1 MKNKNPSFCWKP
13 FLILAAVALFISFG
27 LDTTQESLKSW
38 QFLMVLA
45 AVLLL
50 TAALWRYLPM
60 NTVSV
65 IIVLGLLL
73 KLAYVLYTATWT
85 RQHDVVDFGTGEGH
99 AGYIEYLL
107 QNKALPNFDP
117 RRVWAFFQP
126 PLHHI
131 IAAAWMKLCVFAGVT
146 YRQAQENIQ
155 ALTFCYTGAVMLFSY
170 FTCKE
175 IGLKKRG
182 MGIAML
188 LISFHPVYVLL
199 AGSINNDALSLAFAA
214 AALYLAI
221 VWYQRPGIP
230 VILLLGA
237 SIGLSMMAKLSG
249 GVVAP
254 AVAALFL
261 LKLIQERQQWK
272 KYFVQFAAFAFVT
285 LPLGLW
291 WTVRNRVLYDMP
303 VNYIPPVGE
312 QLAYTGLFHRLFDM
326 RLHSVYPA
334 MKAYGDAYDEYNVP
348 LSLMKTSLFGEYHLG
363 LEWEAITPF
372 ATLLFLVGVLLAL
385 LAFAAMLAV
394 LFSKKSGLKK
404 EWKLFF
410 GILYTSLF
418 GSYCSFAFGYSN
430 FSAQNFR
437 YVALLIVVEALFL
450 GIYAD
455 GLDFKVKN
463 NRIIGGI
470 IIGAAAVFAASS
482 CIVYLMLGFAR

>member
-1 MKNKNPSFCWKP
+1 MKNKKSTVCWEP

-38 QFLMVLA
+38 QLLMVLIA
-45 AVLLL
+45 ALLL
-50 TAALWRYLPM
+50 TAALCRYLPV
-60 NTVSV
+60 NAVSV
-65 IIVLGLLL
+65 MIALGLFL

-117 RRVWAFFQP
+117 RSVWAFFQP

-131 IAAAWMKLCVFAGVT
+131 IAAAWMKLCTFAGVA

-175 IGLKKRG
+175 IGLKKWG
-182 MGIAML
+182 MRVAML
-188 LISFHPVYVLL
+188 LISFHPIYVLL
-199 AGSINNDALSLAFAA
+199 AGSINNDALSLSLAA
-214 AALYLAI
+214 AALYLAVI
-221 VWYQRPGIP
+221 WYQKPGIP
-230 VILLLGA
+230 AILLLGA
-237 SIGLSMMAKLSG
+237 SIGFSMMAKLSG
-249 GVVAP
+249 GVIAP

-272 KYFVQFAAFAFVT
+272 KYLVQFSAFALVT
-285 LPLGLW
+285 LPIGLW
-291 WTVRNRVLYDMP
+291 WTVRNMVLYDMP

-312 QLAYTGLFHRLFDM
+312 QLAYTGLFHRLFDV
-326 RLHSVYPA
+326 RIHGVYPA

-348 LSLMKTSLFGEYHLG
+348 LSLMKTSLFGEYNFG

-372 ATLLFLVGVLLAL
+372 ATLLFIVGVLLAFI
-385 LAFAAMLAV
+385 AFAAMLSV
-394 LFSKKSGLKK
+394 LFSKKSELKK

-410 GILYTSLF
+410 GILYASLF
-418 GSYCSFAFGYSN
+418 GSYCCFAFGSSN

-455 GLDFKVKN
+455 GLDFKIKS

-482 CIVYLMLGFAR
+482 CTVYLMLGFAR